1 LLISLAA
8 AGLGIAF
15 AFELNW
21 AMGWI
26 SAGTEEILN
35 MAELNGRVLAF
46 TLLISLAAPLVF
58 GLFPALRAS

>member
-1 LLISLAA
+1 MLISLAA

-15 AFELNW
+15 AFELNG
-21 AMGWI
+21 AMVWI

-46 TLLISLAAPLVF
+46 TLLVSLTAPLVF